1 MTNPTNHKSLNS
13 DHWMSR

>member
-13 DHWMSR
+13 YHRMPR